1 MGIVHVKLHGVEKS
15 LHPGRLCKMAIYK
28 VFVPS
33 TNYNLARDGDLRRVL
48 VAERGAGAVGVVEDD
63 GDGGLGDAGL
73 ALLVDE
79 LLERGGAHGA
89 EVGDAEHEADGV
101 EDVGLAGAV
110 EPGDGVEQRVESR
123 HHRPPRVRL
132 EALQADLLDVHLA
145 GRRGRRRREI
155 RLGFGGF
162 ERESFRGGGDFWGWG
177 FEIGR
182 AHV

>member
-1 MGIVHVKLHGVEKS
+1 
-15 LHPGRLCKMAIYK
+15 MAIDK

-33 TNYNLARDGDLRRVL
+33 TNYNLARDGDLGRVL
-48 VAERGAGAVGVVEDD
+48 VAEGGAGVGAVGVVEDD

-79 LLERGGAHGA
+79 LLERGGAHLA

-110 EPGDGVEQRVESR
+110 EPGDGVEQRVEPR

-132 EALQADLLDVHLA
+132 EPLQAYLLDVHLA
-145 GRRGRRRREI
+145 GGVAGRR
-155 RLGFGGF
+155 
-162 ERESFRGGGDFWGWG
+162 WG
-177 FEIGR
+177 
-182 AHV
+182 